1 LTPGA
6 NVIKLFWASFTP
18 LAAYFPMILT
28 EVTPIATQLR
38 QKALEIGK
46 QLIYSIYFTKFIS
59 EDLNA
64 KHTNITAIYK
74 DH

>member
-1 LTPGA
+1 
-6 NVIKLFWASFTP
+6 
-18 LAAYFPMILT
+18 MILT